1 VFGPDTAFEV
11 VCARSGAT
19 IQVPADESLLDALNH
34 AGRPV
39 PSGCREGVC
48 GSCEL
53 SVLAGEPE
61 HRDDI
66 GAPAGRMYAC
76 VSRASS
82 PRLMLDI

>member
-1 VFGPDTAFEV
+1 MPNT
-11 VCARSGAT
+11 S
-19 IQVPADESLLDALNH
+19 SSDALAH
-34 AGRPV
+34 AGHPL

-53 SVLAGEPE
+53 GVLEGEPE

-76 VSRASS
+76 VSRALG
-82 PRLMLDI
+82 PRLVLDL